1 MLVSDL
7 PKECQELLLAAENAG
22 KQNASSAWTP
32 N

>member
-22 KQNASSAWTP
+22 KQNASAWTP

>member
-22 KQNASSAWTP
+22 KQKSSAWTP